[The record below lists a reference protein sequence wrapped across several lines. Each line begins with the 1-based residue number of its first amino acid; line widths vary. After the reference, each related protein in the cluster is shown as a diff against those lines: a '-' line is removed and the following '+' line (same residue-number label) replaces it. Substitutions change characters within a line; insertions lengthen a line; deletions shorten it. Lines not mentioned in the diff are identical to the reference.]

1 MNKRFIPPSHLPRSF
16 IMRSIAVLF
25 AVLAAF
31 LPSVYAAEPCTSG
44 LTVGQK
50 PGPYSSIVSVGAE
63 RGQSHCYI
71 CDTADHPAV
80 VVFARRLSD
89 PLGKLVAGLDKA
101 VADDKAADLRAW
113 VTFLSDDQT
122 TLDPQITAWSKKYA
136 VRGVPLGVFENV
148 DGPPS
153 YRLNRDAEVTVLLF
167 VNRKVT
173 ANFAFREGELT
184 ESRVADILKALPGIL
199 PAEKK

>member
-1 MNKRFIPPSHLPRSF
+1 
-16 IMRSIAVLF
+16 MRSIAVSF

-31 LPSVYAAEPCTSG
+31 LPSVYAAGPCTSG

-122 TLDPQITAWSKKYA
+122 TLDPQVVAWGKKYA
-136 VRGVPLGVFENV
+136 VRGVPLGVFENM

-153 YRLNRDAEVTVLLF
+153 YRLSRDAEVTVLLF

-184 ESRVADILKALPGIL
+184 ESRVADVLKALPGIL

>member
-1 MNKRFIPPSHLPRSF
+1 
-16 IMRSIAVLF
+16 MRSIAVSF
-25 AVLAAF
+25 AILAAF
-31 LPSVYAAEPCTSG
+31 LAGGYAAEPCASG
-44 LTVGQK
+44 LTLGQK

-101 VADDKAADLRAW
+101 VADDKRTGLRAW

-122 TLDPQITAWSKKYA
+122 TLDPKVVEWGKKYA
-136 VRGVPLGVFENV
+136 VRGVPLGVFENL

-153 YRLNRDAEVTVLLF
+153 YRLSRDADVTVLLF
-167 VNRKVT
+167 VNRKVV
-173 ANFAFREGELT
+173 AHFAFREGEWT
-184 ESRVADILKALPGIL
+184 VERVADVFKALPEIQ
-199 PAEKK
+199 PR

>member
-1 MNKRFIPPSHLPRSF
+1 MRFV
-16 IMRSIAVLF
+16 AVSL
-25 AVLAAF
+25 AGLAAF
-31 LPSVYAAEPCTSG
+31 LPCLSAAEPCISG

-80 VVFARRLSD
+80 VVFARQLSD
-89 PLGKLVAGLDKA
+89 PLGKLVAALDKA
-101 VADDKAADLRAW
+101 VADNKAAGLRAW
-113 VTFLSDDQT
+113 VTFLSDDET
-122 TLDPQITAWSKKYA
+122 ALDPKIVEWGKKYA
-136 VRGVPLGVFENV
+136 IRGVPLGVFESL

-167 VNRKVT
+167 VNRKIA
-173 ANFAFREGELT
+173 ANFAFREGEWT
-184 ESRVADILKALPGIL
+184 EDRMKDVLNALPDILPS
-199 PAEKK
+199 EKK

>member
-1 MNKRFIPPSHLPRSF
+1 MRFV
-16 IMRSIAVLF
+16 AVFF
-25 AVLAAF
+25 AVLAFF
-31 LPSVYAAEPCTSG
+31 LPCATAAAPVTSG

-50 PGPYSSIVSVGAE
+50 PGPYSSIVCVGAE

-101 VADDKAADLRAW
+101 VADDKAAGLRAW

-122 TLDPQITAWSKKYA
+122 ALDPKIVEWGKKYA
-136 VRGVPLGVFENV
+136 VRGVPLGVFESL

-153 YRLNRDAEVTVLLF
+153 YRLSRDADVTVLLF
-167 VNRKVT
+167 VNRKVV
-173 ANFAFREGELT
+173 ANFAFRQGELT
-184 ESRVADILKALPGIL
+184 EERVTDVLQSIPRITAK
-199 PAEKK
+199 EKE

>member
-1 MNKRFIPPSHLPRSF
+1 
-16 IMRSIAVLF
+16 MRSIVVSF
-25 AVLAAF
+25 AVLAAC
-31 LPSVYAAEPCTSG
+31 LPCLTAAEPVTSG
-44 LTVGQK
+44 LATGQK

-63 RGQSHCYI
+63 RGQPHCYI

-80 VVFARRLSD
+80 VVFARHLSD

-101 VADDKAADLRAW
+101 VADDKAGGLRAW

-122 TLDPQITAWSKKYA
+122 ALDPKVEQWGKKYA

-153 YRLNRDAEVTVLLF
+153 YRLSREADVTVLLF
-167 VNRKVT
+167 VNRKVVS
-173 ANFAFREGELT
+173 NFAFRDGGLT
-184 ESRVADILKALPGIL
+184 EERVANVLAALPGIL
-199 PAEKK
+199 PPETK

>member
-1 MNKRFIPPSHLPRSF
+1 
-16 IMRSIAVLF
+16 MRSIAVSF
-25 AVLAAF
+25 AVLAAC
-31 LPSVYAAEPCTSG
+31 LPTLHAAEPCTSG
-44 LTVGQK
+44 LTPGQK

-80 VVFARRLSD
+80 VIFARRLSD

-101 VADDKAADLRAW
+101 VADDKAASLRAW
-113 VTFLSDDQT
+113 VTFLSDDQIA
-122 TLDPQITAWSKKYA
+122 LDPKIVEWAKKYA
-136 VRGVPLGVFENV
+136 IHGVPLAVFENI

-153 YRLNRDAEVTVLLF
+153 YRLSRDADVTVLLF
-167 VNRKVT
+167 VNRKVV

-184 ESRVADILKALPGIL
+184 GERVNEVLNALPDVV
-199 PAEKK
+199 PSEKK

>member
-1 MNKRFIPPSHLPRSF
+1 
-16 IMRSIAVLF
+16 MRSIAVSF

-31 LPSVYAAEPCTSG
+31 LPCLHATEPCTSG
-44 LTVGQK
+44 LTLGQK

-80 VVFARRLSD
+80 VVFARHLSN

-101 VADDKAADLRAW
+101 VAEDKAAGLRAW

-122 TLDPQITAWSKKYA
+122 ALDPKIVEWGKKYA

-153 YRLNRDAEVTVLLF
+153 YRLHRDADVTVLLF
-167 VNRKVT
+167 VNRKVV
-173 ANFAFREGELT
+173 ANYAFREGELT
-184 ESRVADILKALPGIL
+184 EERVAGVLKALPGIL
-199 PAEKK
+199 PAGK

>member
-1 MNKRFIPPSHLPRSF
+1 
-16 IMRSIAVLF
+16 MRSVAVSL
-25 AVLAAF
+25 AF
-31 LPSVYAAEPCTSG
+31 LAVYLPGLSAAEPCTSG
-44 LTVGQK
+44 LTPGQK

-101 VADDKAADLRAW
+101 VADHKAVGLRAW
-113 VTFLSDDQT
+113 VTFLSEDQT
-122 TLDPQITAWSKKYA
+122 TLDPKVVAWGKKYA
-136 VRGVPLGVFENV
+136 VRDVPLGVFESV

-153 YRLNRDAEVTVLLF
+153 YRLGRDADVTVLLF
-167 VNRKVT
+167 VNRKVVS
-173 ANFAFREGELT
+173 NFAFREGELT
-184 ESRVADILKALPGIL
+184 EGRVADVLKTLPAIV
-199 PAEKK
+199 PAEKR

>member
-1 MNKRFIPPSHLPRSF
+1 
-16 IMRSIAVLF
+16 MRSVAVSF

-31 LPSVYAAEPCTSG
+31 LPGLSAAEPCTSG
-44 LTVGQK
+44 LTPGQK

-80 VVFARRLSD
+80 VVFARHLSE

-101 VADDKAADLRAW
+101 VADDKAAGLRAW

-122 TLDPQITAWSKKYA
+122 ALDPKVVEWGMKYA
-136 VRGVPLGVFENV
+136 VRGVPLGVFESL

-153 YRLNRDAEVTVLLF
+153 YRLSRDAEVTVLLF
-167 VNRKVT
+167 VNRKVVT
-173 ANFAFREGELT
+173 NFAFREGELT
-184 ESRVADILKALPGIL
+184 EEHVADVIKALPGVL
-199 PAEKK
+199 PAGK

>member
-1 MNKRFIPPSHLPRSF
+1 MRSAAASLALLAFFIPC
-16 IMRSIAVLF
+16 AT
-25 AVLAAF
+25 AT
-31 LPSVYAAEPCTSG
+31 EPCTSG
-44 LTVGQK
+44 LTLGQK

-80 VVFARRLSD
+80 VIFARRLSD

-101 VADDKAADLRAW
+101 VADDKAAGLRAW

-122 TLDPQITAWSKKYA
+122 SLDPKIVEWGKKYA
-136 VRGVPLGVFENV
+136 IRGVPLGVFESV

-153 YRLNRDAEVTVLLF
+153 YRLSRDAEVTVLLF
-167 VNRKVT
+167 VNRKVG
-173 ANFAFREGELT
+173 ANFAFRQGELT
-184 ESRVADILKALPGIL
+184 GERVNDVLNALPDIV
-199 PAEKK
+199 PSEKK

>member
-1 MNKRFIPPSHLPRSF
+1 
-16 IMRSIAVLF
+16 MRSIAALF

-31 LPSVYAAEPCTSG
+31 LPSIYAAEPCTSG

-101 VADDKAADLRAW
+101 VAGDKAADLRAW